1 MNKLV
6 AKKPLN
12 VEPIVMLQH
21 LKLRLEIN
29 SYAPLLQR
37 GNFHPLIQPPWQAP
51 VFLSHVLD
59 TWQFSLQVCK
69 QFLPYW
75 PSGHSKGIK
84 VRCRFAKFTVVK
96 DNSLLYF
103 EETNRGLCAPLSLEY
118 LVGFCFCLFCCF
130 GFFFQNDETFH
141 FLLQVRKQFPICE
154 FSHRTI
160 LNESR
165 NIFYF

>member
-1 MNKLV
+1 
-6 AKKPLN
+6 
-12 VEPIVMLQH
+12 MLQH
-21 LKLRLEIN
+21 LKLRFEIN

-37 GNFHPLIQPPWQAP
+37 GNFHPSIQPPWQAP

-130 GFFFQNDETFH
+130 VFFFKMMRH
-141 FLLQVRKQFPICE
+141 FISYCRYVNNFPFANFPIGQ
-154 FSHRTI
+154 F
-160 LNESR
+160 
-165 NIFYF
+165 